1 MPYHNEDNGQ
11 LMWAMNVI
19 IFLIT
24 NHINTK
30 VFIFMALYGNDNY
43 NYYYFIHFNL
53 TNFIITILFIIIFL
67 IILFMFLFH
76 GFNDQYCVD
85 FIIFSYFVNNDK

>member
-1 MPYHNEDNGQ
+1 
-11 LMWAMNVI
+11 MWVMNVI
-19 IFLIT
+19 IFLIV
-24 NHINTK
+24 NHIHTK
-30 VFIFMALYGNDNY
+30 VFYIFMALYDNDNY

-53 TNFIITILFIIIFL
+53 TNFAITILFIIILL

-85 FIIFSYFVNNDK
+85 FIIFSYFVSNDK